1 MNVNKISKLIHR
13 NYKSILSKASKLK
26 IKKLTKK
33 TYHEFL
39 FQFFLKNLNF
49 NENTNYLYDLT
60 IKPTRYSGDFVFN
73 QEKMIFEIDGIYWHN
88 KIRDKKR
95 DLKLKKLGYQIYRFT
110 DKKIEKNPQFVYDK
124 LVDIFTNKKNV
135 VSPLGQV

>member
-1 MNVNKISKLIHR
+1 
-13 NYKSILSKASKLK
+13 
-26 IKKLTKK
+26 
-33 TYHEFL
+33 
-39 FQFFLKNLNF
+39 
-49 NENTNYLYDLT
+49 
-60 IKPTRYSGDFVFN
+60 
-73 QEKMIFEIDGIYWHN
+73 MIFEIDGIYWHN